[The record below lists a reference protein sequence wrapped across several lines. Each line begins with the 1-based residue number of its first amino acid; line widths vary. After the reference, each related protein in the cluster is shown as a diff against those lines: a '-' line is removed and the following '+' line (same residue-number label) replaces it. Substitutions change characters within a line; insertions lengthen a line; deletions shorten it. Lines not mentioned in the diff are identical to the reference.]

1 MIKRVDHIKLKD
13 SYGNKWALNLIKTF
27 LDDNVED
34 GSFNTTIGPSATL
47 GSKEMEGF
55 WWTLENSKKRYDH
68 DSKGRLEAMIR
79 SNNLSLHVL
88 SEELDEN
95 NPFLDLASDDFTQH
109 LSIIRLSSGQKACA
123 CPHTLTK
130 ES

>member
-68 DSKGRLEAMIR
+68 DSKGRLEAMIG
-79 SNNLSLHVL
+79 SNNVSLHILNGKV
-88 SEELDEN
+88 DEN
-95 NPFLDLASDDFTQH
+95 NSVPYKYILWKKFAPLAWFNFKVS
-109 LSIIRLSSGQKACA
+109 K
-123 CPHTLTK
+123 
-130 ES
+130 